1 MSNLETCCGFVAI
14 LGAPNAGK
22 STLVNQLVG
31 TKVSI
36 VSPKVQTT
44 RNRVMGVLLKDEA
57 QMILVDTPGIFVKP
71 KRRLERSMVHDAWR
85 SLEDADALVV
95 LIDASK
101 PSYDDVDHIFEQLKD
116 SKRPLFLA
124 LNKVDI
130 AENEQLLKLAA
141 RYTTPHVKQTFMISA
156 LKGSGV
162 KDLEKTLAELM
173 PLGPWL
179 FPEDQLSNISERL
192 LATEITREKIFH
204 KLHDELPYAIFVDT
218 EQWEEFRDGSV
229 KINQLIYVDR
239 ESQKSIVLG
248 KDGRKIKA
256 IGAEARKELIEIL
269 ERPVHLFL
277 HVRVKENWMEDPRFY
292 RNFGLEFKV

>member
-1 MSNLETCCGFVAI
+1 MKNNPTRCGFVAI

-22 STLVNQLVG
+22 STLVNQIVG

-44 RNRVMGVLLKDEA
+44 RNRIMGVVLKDET
-57 QMILVDTPGIFVKP
+57 QIVLVDTPGIFAKP
-71 KRRLERSMVHDAWR
+71 KRRLERSMIHDAWQ
-85 SLEDADALVV
+85 SLEDADAIVI

-101 PSYDDVDHIFEQLKD
+101 PSYDDVDLILEKVRD
-116 SKRPLFLA
+116 TKRPLFVA

-130 AENEQLLKLAA
+130 SKPETLLKLAE
-141 RYTTPHVKQTFMISA
+141 RYTLPQVKRTFMISA

-162 KDLEKTLAELM
+162 KDLEKELIALM
-173 PLGPWL
+173 PEAPWL

-192 LATEITREKIFH
+192 LATEITREKIFL

-218 EQWEEFRDGSV
+218 ESWEDFRDGSV
-229 KINQLIYVDR
+229 KINQIIYVTR

-248 KDGRKIKA
+248 EGGRKIKS
-256 IGAEARKELIEIL
+256 IGAEARKELIEIF

-277 HVRVKENWMEDPRFY
+277 HVRVKENWIDDPRFY
-292 RNFGLEFKV
+292 RAFGLEFKV